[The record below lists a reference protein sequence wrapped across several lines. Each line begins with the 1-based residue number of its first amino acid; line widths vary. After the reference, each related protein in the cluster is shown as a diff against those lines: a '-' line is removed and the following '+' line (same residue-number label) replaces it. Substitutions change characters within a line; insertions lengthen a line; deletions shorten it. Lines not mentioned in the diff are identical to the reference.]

1 MVEQKLD
8 IVESRDETKSSESL
22 LPAETFA
29 WEPFNTIEDGWR
41 ARLAAEYPKAYFQ
54 ELIQF
59 VDGERA

>member
-1 MVEQKLD
+1 M
-8 IVESRDETKSSESL
+8 ESRDETKSSESL